1 MFWRRG
7 TKLLPPV
14 IELSFLDLPVSR
26 LVTVEAETFCPDLR
40 DLFKSVYLRSV
51 FLSVSNHGK
60 LDRTHPGVFVDKEDT
75 KKNMYL
81 ISTPT
86 NAHT

>member
-7 TKLLPPV
+7 TKLPPPV
-14 IELSFLDLPVSR
+14 IELSFLDLPVPR
-26 LVTVEAETFCPDLR
+26 IVTVESEIFCPDLR

-60 LDRTHPGVFVDKEDT
+60 LDRTHPVVFVDKET
-75 KKNMYL
+75 KKHVFN
-81 ISTPT
+81 
-86 NAHT
+86 